1 MTKSLT
7 FTKLL
12 FFPVIIAA
20 SPLVWS
26 SCGTNLECSTISVPL
41 EYECSPKSKA
51 NASIALVRHVS
62 TVSSSRRL
70 GSLLVN
76 PGGPGASGV
85 SFVKAGAGA
94 AISTLTGGVYDII
107 GWDPRGVGESS
118 PLLQCFP
125 NASAEYEFSEK
136 LPGSPNLWLGMFSNS
151 SYDTEVKTRVED
163 FDNAVAGL
171 ANACVVENSA
181 ALYTS
186 SAAYVA
192 RDMAAIIDAVDGPGA
207 KLNYWGF
214 SYGTIFLT
222 EFIQAFPSRV
232 GRIVADGVVNPETN
246 ALTYESQLPLDQIS
260 VRDALNDFIAF
271 CEGAGSNCAFSAPPV
286 GVTSTLKQRMD
297 ALFET
302 LFLDPIDFFGNAIS
316 LDSFNV
322 FLWSFMRVPVTW
334 SRVASIL
341 QGLEGRN
348 ATLLVDLVS
357 SQAAAAPIDPAAP
370 GVGTQSVYPLNCIDN
385 AASSGI
391 TIQDVVDLTKS
402 ISLQENT
409 PFLSAGLTPISFC
422 RNFPDKRPLLPGA
435 GISSM
440 SYTDA
445 VLYSMNTTI
454 LIVNPDHD
462 SVTPLVS
469 ARKLRSLLPRSSK
482 LARRGGPGHTSVSY
496 ASLSLSQTIHDF
508 FVSGAL
514 PEDEVYHKADQ
525 DLFPAGSGVNL
536 VSAAAFNG
544 TYTEEELNILGATYA
559 VLLSFLAIA

>member
-7 FTKLL
+7 LAKLL
-12 FFPVIIAA
+12 FFPVVTAA
-20 SPLVWS
+20 TPLAWS

-41 EYECSPKSKA
+41 EYASSSTSTA
-51 NASIALVRHVS
+51 NASLALVRYIS
-62 TVSSSRRL
+62 TVSSSQRL

-76 PGGPGASGV
+76 PGGPGASGL

-94 AISTLTGGVYDII
+94 AISTLTGGLYDII

-125 NASAEYEFSEK
+125 NASAEYNFSEE

-151 SYDTEVKTRVED
+151 SYDAEVTTRITN

-171 ANACVVENSA
+171 ADACVSQNSD

-192 RDMAAIIDAVDGPGA
+192 RDMAAIVDAVDGPYA

-214 SYGTIFLT
+214 SYGTIFLA

-232 GRIVADGVVNPETN
+232 GRVVADGVVDPETN
-246 ALTYESQLPLDQIS
+246 ALTYKSQLPIDQIS

-271 CEGAGSNCAFSAPPV
+271 CEGAGLNCALSVPPA
-286 GVTSTLKQRMD
+286 GVTSTLKQRID
-297 ALFET
+297 DLFEK
-302 LFLDPIDFFGNAIS
+302 LFLDPIDYFGTEIS

-334 SRVASIL
+334 SLVANIL
-341 QGLEGRN
+341 QGLEVRN

-357 SQAAAAPIDPAAP
+357 SQAAAAPTDPAAP

-385 AASSGI
+385 AASSSI
-391 TIQDVVDLTKS
+391 TIQEVIDLTKS

-422 RNFPDKRPLLPGA
+422 RNFPDKRPLLPIA

-440 SYTDA
+440 SDA
-445 VLYSMNTTI
+445 DSVLSAMNTTI

-462 SVTPLVS
+462 STTPLIS
-469 ARKLRSLLPRSSK
+469 AKKLRSLLPRSSK
-482 LARRGGPGHTSVSY
+482 LALRGGPGHTTVSL

-508 FVSGAL
+508 FVSGTV

-525 DLFPAGSGVNL
+525 DLFPTGSGGSIVA
-536 VSAAAFNG
+536 AAAFNG
-544 TYTEEELNILGATYA
+544 IYTEEESNLLSATYA